1 LTLGTTVAAAGAV
14 PLGTSRRTLALA
26 ILALL
31 VVGCAGRAQLVREDL
46 PARDLRALVD
56 SDAAQVLLSDLLA
69 HRSADRPLAAPGPG
83 WTSARGSDDGADPD
97 PPGPHD
103 RTRLQMLAR
112 EVSPDFAALA
122 FARAISADPTSRAVQ
137 ASLRRFVEDGL
148 AVAEQALRQPGAF
161 PYTVL
166 FAPSWM
172 YRSHPETGAD
182 FASQRRLL
190 DRLGIPNRLVPS
202 RQDASVEDNAET
214 IAETVRAAARDGAR
228 VVVVS
233 ASKSGAEAALAL
245 ARRLAPEE
253 SAAVAAWVNIV
264 GALHGS
270 PLADIALRP
279 PVSWVARSVFWLR
292 RWDWAGMVSMATE
305 DSRRRLRGARL
316 PESIAVVNVVAVPLS
331 GTVGAAVWGG
341 YRALRRHGPND
352 GAVLLADGVWPGG
365 INLVS
370 IGPDH
375 LFAPGQD
382 DAYCLAMLRAVAG
395 AIRLRRVPPEPTAR
409 IGSEPGPG
417 IAERSVRP

>member
-1 LTLGTTVAAAGAV
+1 M
-14 PLGTSRRTLALA
+14 
-26 ILALL
+26 
-31 VVGCAGRAQLVREDL
+31 RADL

-56 SDAAQVLLSDLLA
+56 SDSAHALLSDLLA
-69 HRSADRPLAAPGPG
+69 HGTAGPPPGSRGRGWALATSLQGPG
-83 WTSARGSDDGADPD
+83 DSPEAD
-97 PPGPHD
+97 PPGPPD
-103 RTRLQMLAR
+103 PARLRGLAS

-122 FARAISADPTSRAVQ
+122 FARAISADPASRAAQ
-137 ASLRRFVEDGL
+137 AALHRFLEDEA
-148 AVAEQALRQPGAF
+148 AVAERALRQPGAF

-190 DRLGIPNRLVPS
+190 DRLGIPHRLIPS
-202 RQDASVEDNAET
+202 RQDASVEENAEA
-214 IAETVRAAARDGAR
+214 IAEAVRSAGRDGAR

-233 ASKSGAEAALAL
+233 ASKSGAETALAL
-245 ARRLAPEE
+245 SRVLAPEE
-253 SAAVAAWVNIV
+253 AAAVVAWVNIV
-264 GALHGS
+264 GALQGS

-305 DSRRRLRGARL
+305 ASRRRLRGARM
-316 PESIAVVNVVAVPLS
+316 PESITVVNVVAVPLS

-341 YRALRRHGPND
+341 YLALRRYGPND
-352 GAVLLADGVWPGG
+352 GAVLLADSVWPGG

-375 LFAPGQD
+375 LFAPGRD
-382 DAYCLAMLRAVAG
+382 DAYCLAMLRAVAVP
-395 AIRLRRVPPEPTAR
+395 IRLHRPAPAPTVRVAPA
-409 IGSEPGPG
+409 PGPEV
-417 IAERSVRP
+417 AETSVRP